1 MKCRQIKVNVILMGK
16 MVTKTKRV
24 DGNLWYY
31 RADVDEPE
39 EKYNPPPPS
48 TAGYEKGNT
57 ALNDKF
63 STTLQFSVN
72 QEMECVDG
80 MIVARKN
87 NINGSNIVTIP
98 TNWISASAPELLK

>member
-1 MKCRQIKVNVILMGK
+1 MGK
-16 MVTKTKRV
+16 MVTKTKQV

-31 RADVDEPE
+31 RADANEPE
-39 EKYNPPPPS
+39 EKYSSPSPP
-48 TAGYEKGNT
+48 TTGYEKDNT

-72 QEMECVDG
+72 QEMKCVDG
-80 MIVARKN
+80 MIIARKN

-98 TNWISASAPELLK
+98 TNWISASAPEFLK